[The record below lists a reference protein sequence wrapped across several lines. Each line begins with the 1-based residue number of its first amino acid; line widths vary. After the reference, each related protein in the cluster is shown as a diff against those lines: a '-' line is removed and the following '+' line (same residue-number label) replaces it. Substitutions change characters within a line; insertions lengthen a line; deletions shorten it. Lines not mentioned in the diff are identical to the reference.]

1 VVNSIAVFEH
11 DETVEK
17 RDLFSY
23 LEKVALLT
31 SEDNEE
37 QEKKPN
43 AVTLLT
49 MHSCKGLEFP
59 HVFIS
64 AVEEGSIP
72 HQKSIEEGEEKI
84 EEERRLFYVGVTRA
98 MRSLCLSFAAVRRRY
113 GDELEAIPSRFIEEI
128 PPELLEFVDAAEN
141 EPLSAAQL
149 DAGFGALQAEWEKRL
164 QEP

>member
-1 VVNSIAVFEH
+1 
-11 DETVEK
+11 
-17 RDLFSY
+17 
-23 LEKVALLT
+23 
-31 SEDNEE
+31 
-37 QEKKPN
+37 
-43 AVTLLT
+43 
-49 MHSCKGLEFP
+49 
-59 HVFIS
+59 
-64 AVEEGSIP
+64 VEEGSIP